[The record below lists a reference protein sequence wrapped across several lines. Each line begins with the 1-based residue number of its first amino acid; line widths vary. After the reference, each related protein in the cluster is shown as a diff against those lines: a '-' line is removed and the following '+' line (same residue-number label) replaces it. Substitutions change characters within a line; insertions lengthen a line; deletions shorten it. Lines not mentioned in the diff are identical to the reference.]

1 MADPAQNSVNPDK
14 YHRIL
19 EAAIGVFAEQ
29 GFFNATVS
37 KIARAAGVADGTIYL
52 YFKNKNDILLHFFNY
67 KTKEVFGTFRH
78 EVDKGDNAREKL
90 RNLIKAH
97 LREFQKDRNMAVVF
111 QAEARQIR
119 YFEVYIKDL
128 TNMYFDL
135 VGEIV
140 VQGQE
145 ESVFRRGLDPS
156 LVKRFILGTVD
167 EVINTWLHA
176 ARKYDLEAQAD
187 AIVDLFVNGIG
198 ATPPVKE

>member
-1 MADPAQNSVNPDK
+1 MVDPAQNSVNPDK

-78 EVDKGDNAREKL
+78 EVDKGGNAREKL

-198 ATPPVKE
+198 ATPPK

>member
-1 MADPAQNSVNPDK
+1 MNPDK

-19 EAAIGVFAEQ
+19 EAAIAVFSEE

-67 KTKEVFGTFRH
+67 KTKEVFGIFRQ
-78 EVDKGDNAREKL
+78 EVDKADDARSKL
-90 RNLIKAH
+90 KNLISAH

-119 YFEVYIKDL
+119 YFELYIKDL

-140 VQGQE
+140 AQGQQE
-145 ESVFRRGLDPS
+145 GVFRGGLDPS
-156 LVKRFILGTVD
+156 LVKRFILGAVD

-176 ARKYDLEAQAD
+176 AKKYDLEERAEPL
-187 AIVDLFVNGIG
+187 VDLFVNGIG
-198 ATPPVKE
+198 GGRAAAPSSFNG

>member
-1 MADPAQNSVNPDK
+1 MVDPAQNSVNPDK

-78 EVDKGDNAREKL
+78 EVDKGGNAREKL

-198 ATPPVKE
+198 ATPQK